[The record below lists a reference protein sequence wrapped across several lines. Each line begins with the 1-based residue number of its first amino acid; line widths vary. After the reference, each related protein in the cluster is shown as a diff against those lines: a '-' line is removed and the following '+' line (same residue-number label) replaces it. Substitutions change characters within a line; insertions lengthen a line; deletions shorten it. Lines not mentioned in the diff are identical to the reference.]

1 MMMVPQHVAHSM
13 MLAQQIGGRG
23 AGKGKSK
30 KWTREGAEE
39 NAIGGEVDT
48 SNVPCI
54 FLARG
59 SCKNGDSCKY
69 SHSLMAG
76 GDDDMGDIPVE

>member
-1 MMMVPQHVAHSM
+1 MMMVPHHVAQQK
-13 MLAQQIGGRG
+13 MLAQQGRGRG

-39 NAIGGEVDT
+39 NALGGEMDT
-48 SNVPCI
+48 SKIPCI

-59 SCKNGDSCKY
+59 SCKNGDACKY
-69 SHSLMAG
+69 SHDV
-76 GDDDMGDIPVE
+76 GDDDMGDIPLE